1 VPVAGLFQARPLRSS
16 KIRCVQD
23 FTILLVEDDLDV
35 REALA
40 EALRD
45 EGYSVEVAGD
55 GEQALDYLRGGA
67 GRPGL
72 ILLDLMM
79 PRMSGSE
86 FRMVQRVDPA
96 LRGVPVV
103 LLSADGHMDEKA
115 RTLETHGAIRK
126 PIDFEELL
134 ATVRRFS
141 KTAA

>member
-1 VPVAGLFQARPLRSS
+1 VG
-16 KIRCVQD
+16 D
-23 FTILLVEDDLDV
+23 FTILLVEDDFDV

-45 EGYSVEVAGD
+45 VGYAVDCAGD
-55 GEQALDYLRGGA
+55 GEQALDYLRAG

-86 FRMVQRVDPA
+86 FRMLQKVDPG
-96 LRGVPVV
+96 LSHLPVV
-103 LLSADGHMDEKA
+103 LLTADARIDEKA
-115 RTLETHGAIRK
+115 RALEAAGAIRK
-126 PIDFEELL
+126 PIDLEQLL
-134 ATVRRFS
+134 ATIERFS